1 MRRLLRRPGPSR
13 SRGFALLLGVSLAA
27 ALLLA
32 GGATVLGLRSA
43 SGGGSSGDTTPA
55 PPQLAGRKL
64 MQVVTGAEAMAEVDR
79 LHGKGLDIV
88 DAWIGRYE
96 GGGTVWVAEAASED
110 GAFALLD
117 AMVRAIEDGGSP
129 YQGLTQNKFE
139 GMPMYA
145 ARDANGHH
153 FFFQAKTRVVWVATP
168 PGAEQAF
175 LSEALANLR

>member
-1 MRRLLRRPGPSR
+1 MRRLFRRPGLPL
-13 SRGFALLLGVSLAA
+13 SRGFAPLLAA
-27 ALLLA
+27 ALAVALLLA
-32 GGATVLGLRSA
+32 GGATLLGLRSA
-43 SGGGSSGDTTPA
+43 SGGDDTTPA
-55 PPQLAGRKL
+55 PREIAGHKL
-64 MQVVTGAEAMAEVDR
+64 TQAVTGAEAMAEVDR
-79 LHGKGLDIV
+79 LHGKSIDLA
-88 DAWIGRYE
+88 DAWVGRYE
-96 GGGTVWVAEAASED
+96 GGGAVWVAEAASED

-145 ARDANGHH
+145 VRDANGHH
-153 FFFQAKTRVVWVATP
+153 FFYQAKTRVVWVATP